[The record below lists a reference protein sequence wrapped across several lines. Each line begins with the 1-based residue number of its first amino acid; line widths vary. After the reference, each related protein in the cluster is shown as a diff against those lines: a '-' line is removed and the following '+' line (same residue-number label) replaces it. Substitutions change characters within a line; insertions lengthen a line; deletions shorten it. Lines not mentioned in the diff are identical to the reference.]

1 MLTLQ
6 QGRLL
11 SEKLGMPVYVG
22 MRNWKPY
29 IADAIKAM
37 VGDGVERAVVIC
49 LAPQNSRTSVGL
61 YQSALSRNGEPPFA
75 VDFVEAWH
83 DHPLL
88 VKAFAEKF
96 VAGYA
101 QACGEAGTKLPV
113 IFTAHSVPQRTIAE
127 GDPYERRLR
136 RRRRWWRRRLGSGP
150 MIGVLLSKVRECR
163 AERGWGLRWKTPW
176 LV

>member
-49 LAPQNSRTSVGL
+49 MAPQNSRTSVGL

-75 VDFVEAWH
+75 VDFIEAWH

-101 QACGEAGTKLPV
+101 QACGEAGTNAGDLYRSQRS
-113 IFTAHSVPQRTIAE
+113 AADDCGGRSV
-127 GDPYERRLR
+127 
-136 RRRRWWRRRLGSGP
+136 
-150 MIGVLLSKVRECR
+150 
-163 AERGWGLRWKTPW
+163 
-176 LV
+176 